1 MAAIQD
7 IDVDLKVIAGS
18 AQLTMA
24 AFLRLARGKIIP
36 LDDARSRA
44 FSVHSEDHL
53 LTVEANGQPI
63 ADARLT
69 LNGPALAARIVR
81 ARESETKS

>member
-7 IDVDLKVIAGS
+7 IDVDLKIVAGS

-36 LDDARSRA
+36 LDDPRSRA
-44 FSVHSEDHL
+44 FSVQSEDHL
-53 LTVEANGQPI
+53 LTVEANGHPI
-63 ADARLT
+63 ANARLT
-69 LNGPALAARIVR
+69 LNGPALAARICRPSDRKTNV
-81 ARESETKS
+81 